1 MLNTNDNRR
10 TAESGEEKTYTGY
23 EVLDGCYGTVT
34 GRNRS
39 GAYLEL
45 DNGQAAFAYKFAN
58 LFPGTRVL
66 CTVLRLPTDLRNML
80 VSIDHVC
87 SHAFA

>member
-1 MLNTNDNRR
+1 MLEKMDHPMVEYGT
-10 TAESGEEKTYTGY
+10 EEAYTGF
-23 EVLDGCYGTVT
+23 EALDGCYGTVT

-39 GAYLEL
+39 GAYLTL
-45 DNGQAAFAYKFAN
+45 DNGQTAFAYKFAN

-66 CTVLRLPTDLRNML
+66 CTFLRKPTDLRSAL

-87 SHAFA
+87 YS

>member
-1 MLNTNDNRR
+1 MLENKMDHQ
-10 TAESGEEKTYTGY
+10 AVEHSADETYTGF
-23 EVLDGCYGTVT
+23 EALEGCYGTVT

-39 GAYLEL
+39 GAYLML

-66 CTVLRLPTDLRNML
+66 CTFLRKPTDLKSAL

-87 SHAFA
+87 YS

>member
-1 MLNTNDNRR
+1 MPGINMDRHGVEHS
-10 TAESGEEKTYTGY
+10 AEETYNGF
-23 EVLDGCYGTVT
+23 EAMEGCYGTVT

-39 GAYLEL
+39 GAYLTL

-66 CTVLRLPTDLRNML
+66 CTFLRQPTDLRSAL

-87 SHAFA
+87 YS

>member
-1 MLNTNDNRR
+1 MLENNAKDLC
-10 TAESGEEKTYTGY
+10 TGY

-45 DNGQAAFAYKFAN
+45 ENGQTAFAYKFAN
-58 LFPGTRVL
+58 LLPGSRVL
-66 CTVLRLPTDLRNML
+66 CTVLRKPTPLHNML